1 MKRLPDPPRRL
12 RRLAIPQVTLLAG
25 ALLLSAC
32 GGGGDPLAPG
42 GGGQA
47 PAPTD
52 TIRIGSADFP
62 ENRLLAEIYAQ
73 VLESKGATVERN
85 FGIGSREVYF
95 PGLRDGSIDLVPD
108 YTGVLL
114 QHINADATETAPDAV
129 YNALKTQV
137 PAPLTVLERSSAEN
151 KDAVVVTAETAQQYG
166 RSLADYSPVCGQLVF
181 GGPSEFQQR
190 PDGLPGLAKTYNC
203 TFKEFRALDTGGP
216 LTVAALEDGTV
227 QAADLFTTDPTIED
241 KGFVVLEDPQ
251 NNFAAQNVVP
261 LVNEAK
267 ASDQVRQTLNAIS
280 AALTTDGLLQ
290 LNREVADAATNT
302 VESVAKEWV
311 TANNLG

>member
-1 MKRLPDPPRRL
+1 M
-12 RRLAIPQVTLLAG
+12 LALGAAALVLA
-25 ALLLSAC
+25 SAC
-32 GGGGDPLAPG
+32 SLGGSSTPSISL
-42 GGGQA
+42 
-47 PAPTD
+47 PT
-52 TIRIGSADFP
+52 IKMGSVGFDEA
-62 ENRLLAEIYAQ
+62 RVMAEIYAQ
-73 VLESKGATVERN
+73 VLESNGVTVERN

-129 YNALKTQV
+129 YDALKTQV

-151 KDAVVVTAETAQQYG
+151 KDAVVVTAETAQRYG
-166 RSLADYSPVCGQLVF
+166 RSLADYGPVCGELVF

-190 PDGLPGLAKTYNC
+190 PDGLPGLQDAYGC

-227 QAADLFTTDPTIED
+227 QAADLFTTDPTIAD
-241 KGFVVLEDPQ
+241 RGWVALEDPK

-261 LVNEAK
+261 LVVASK
-267 ASDQVRQTLNAIS
+267 ASPEVKEALNAVS
-280 AALTTDGLLQ
+280 AKLTTEGLIELNRQ
-290 LNREVADAATNT
+290 LNAPDKPEVDT
-302 VESVAKEWV
+302 VAEGWLAE
-311 TANNLG
+311 NGL